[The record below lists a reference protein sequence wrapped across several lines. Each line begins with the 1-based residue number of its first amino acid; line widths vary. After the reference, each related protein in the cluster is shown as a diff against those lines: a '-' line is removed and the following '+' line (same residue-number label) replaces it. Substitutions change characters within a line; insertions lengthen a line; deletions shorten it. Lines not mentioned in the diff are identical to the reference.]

1 MKFNWIDIVLLC
13 LLSLSFYSGY
23 RRSLFRG
30 IINLIVASTLITF
43 ILICLDSVIL
53 PDFLVGPL
61 NESIVVRKFLRFFDF
76 TR

>member
-1 MKFNWIDIVLLC
+1 MKFNWMDIVLLC

-23 RRSLFRG
+23 RKSLFRG
-30 IINLIVASTLITF
+30 IINLIVACTLITF
-43 ILICLDSVIL
+43 ILICLDSVTL

-61 NESIVVRKFLRFFDF
+61 SESIIVEKFLRFFDF